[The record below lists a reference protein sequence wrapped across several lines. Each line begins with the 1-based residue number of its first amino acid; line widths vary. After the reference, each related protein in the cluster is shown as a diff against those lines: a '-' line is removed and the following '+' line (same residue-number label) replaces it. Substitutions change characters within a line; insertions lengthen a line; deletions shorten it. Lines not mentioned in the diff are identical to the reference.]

1 MRINRLLVIGLMATS
16 LLASC
21 KKDINSDDQGNGI
34 TFTART
40 EQNRDG
46 SRTYIDPEGLDQDD
60 SADVLWAEDDH
71 ILVSNGSETLDFGL
85 TDGDHTTEG
94 TFYTGGDHDDFFV
107 HDYLALYPS
116 ANAEDV
122 PNTLDFQTGIATFHL
137 PSTQVLDRENSF
149 ANKTMPMVCHDT
161 DEDLDFKNV
170 FGGLIIP
177 LMIDEEFYDMWGIES
192 IRVDRVVLTSLKAD
206 DKLWGTFTAD
216 CRSDNPLPTHISGDG
231 GNTLT
236 LTLTCDLTLGTEE
249 YTNFI
254 FIVPPGSLSEGFKV
268 EAYYGPAKVYEELF
282 DWATEAHGF
291 AIPRRVLMKVATHLY
306 NDNVFFEPYVTPF
319 TIQPTY
325 ISIHSAWAMGGNWGA
340 YDPSDDYAEYNVPS
354 YASFVYAKASD
365 VGDDPGSLLVLG
377 GANVHVVPCTGEYIS
392 PSGNNYYG
400 AVGFEAPLEGLEE
413 DQIYYVRSYVVNPY
427 DEGYGEPVPF
437 ATRYDYYGHGNNG
450 KSRGVFSVSDDT
462 QVYFS
467 MGNLQYRA
475 QPSTWRFADYQ
486 FEFVGAG
493 VFPTPD
499 DFYDHYGV
507 DYQYNSLTVWGNVFA
522 NGQHPHDEG
531 NGIQSDNNQNGENYS
546 EWIDIY
552 GYGCSNYAHR
562 ARLWHPWEVEFFN
575 YYNPYI
581 GLGHNNFMG
590 NIESYFA
597 YDDPDANLYD
607 HSGEAE
613 WGYNAISNGG
623 NTENSGWR
631 TLTGCQNTESGDYRG
646 EWRYLLNGR
655 QTSNQYVCAQT
666 VLCVRGDFRR
676 TIDPNAG
683 EPNSTLYE
691 VASIHFSDSEH
702 HQRDIEYCGYQVGGL
717 ILFPDGF
724 DPVTL
729 DLDAYFDFTG
739 IITQGRGLNKFE
751 GNYYYSDELS
761 EAEWSLLE
769 HFGAVFLP
777 ETGIRVSPD
786 EQFAA
791 FYGLVDCKG
800 ILLNYWSSSCPVM
813 KNVYGT
819 DIPAWNGLMIS
830 EDSDGAAF
838 NGFASVRLVKNAR

>member
-46 SRTYIDPEGLDQDD
+46 SRTYIEPEGLDQDD

-236 LTLTCDLTLGTEE
+236 LTCDLTLGTEE

-268 EAYYGPAKVYEELF
+268 EAYYGAAKVYEELF
-282 DWATEAHGF
+282 DWATEEHGF

-306 NDNVFFEPYVTPF
+306 NEDNVDFDPSVIPF

-325 ISIHSAWAMGGNWGA
+325 ISIHSAWAMGGNYVYYLPA
-340 YDPSDDYAEYNVPS
+340 ESDYAEYNVPS

-365 VGDDPGSLLVLG
+365 VGDDPANLLVLD

-392 PSGNNYYG
+392 PSGNDYFG
-400 AVGFEAPLEGLEE
+400 TLGFEAPLEGLEE

-427 DEGYGEPVPF
+427 GEGYGEPVPF
-437 ATRYDYYGHGNNG
+437 ATRYDYYGRRNG
-450 KSRGVFSVSDDT
+450 MSRKTFSVSDDT

-493 VFPTPD
+493 VFPVSAGYYHGNGD
-499 DFYDHYGV
+499 YDIHE
-507 DYQYNSLTVWGNVFA
+507 QYNYVTVWGNVFA

-531 NGIQSDNNQNGENYS
+531 NGIQSDNNENGENYS
-546 EWIDIY
+546 QWIDIY

-562 ARLWHPWEVEFFN
+562 ARLWHPWEVEFVN
-575 YYNPYI
+575 YAYNSGNHY
-581 GLGHNNFMG
+581 MG
-590 NIESYFA
+590 NIAGYFA
-597 YDDPDANLYD
+597 YDDPTANLYD
-607 HSGEAE
+607 HTGKAE
-613 WGYNAISNGG
+613 WGYNSISNGG
-623 NTENSGWR
+623 NGENQWR
-631 TLTGCQNTESGDYRG
+631 TLTGCQNTQSSPDLGERG
-646 EWRYLLNGR
+646 EWRYLLHGR
-655 QTSNQYVCAQT
+655 QTSNPYVCAQA

-676 TIDPNAG
+676 TIDPNAW

-691 VASIHFSDSEH
+691 VSNLHRYDNYQHEIG
-702 HQRDIEYCGYQVGGL
+702 YCGYQVGGL

-724 DPVTL
+724 DPADGL
-729 DLDAYFDFTG
+729 DDYFDFTG
-739 IITQGRGLNKFE
+739 IITRGLNKFE
-751 GNYYYSDELS
+751 GNNDYYSDELS

-777 ETGIRVSPD
+777 ETGIRLSPD
-786 EQFAA
+786 QYEYTIGFGRPV
-791 FYGLVDCKG
+791 YCPYI
-800 ILLNYWSSSCPVM
+800 ILHYWSSSCPVM
-813 KNVYGT
+813 KNDHGI
-819 DIPAWNGLMIS
+819 DIPAWNGLRI
-830 EDSDGAAF
+830 DRDGVEGEGL

>member
-1 MRINRLLVIGLMATS
+1 MRINRLLVIGLVATS

-46 SRTYIDPEGLDQDD
+46 SRTHIEPEGLDQDD
-60 SADVLWAEDDH
+60 SADVLWTEGDH

-85 TDGDHTTEG
+85 TDGDRTTEG
-94 TFYTGGDHDDFFV
+94 TFYAGGDHDDFFV

-122 PNTLDFQTGIATFHL
+122 PNTLDFQTGLATFHL

-177 LMIDEEFYDMWGIES
+177 LMIDEEYYDMWGIES

-236 LTLTCDLTLGTEE
+236 LTCDLTLGTEE

-268 EAYYGPAKVYEELF
+268 EAYYGAAKVYEELF
-282 DWATEAHGF
+282 DWATETHGF

-306 NDNVFFEPYVTPF
+306 NEDNVDFDPSVIPF

-325 ISIHSAWAMGGNWGA
+325 ISIHSAWAMGGNWGS
-340 YDPSDDYAEYNVPS
+340 YFPSEDYAEYNVPS

-365 VGDDPGSLLVLG
+365 VGDDPENLLVLD

-392 PSGNNYYG
+392 LNSNSYERNP
-400 AVGFEAPLEGLEE
+400 GFEAPLEDLEE
-413 DQIYYVRSYVVNPY
+413 DQIYYVRSYVVTPY
-427 DEGYGEPVPF
+427 GEGYGEPVPF

-499 DFYDHYGV
+499 DFYDHYGI
-507 DYQYNSLTVWGNVFA
+507 DYQYNYLTVWGNVFA

-531 NGIQSDNNQNGENYS
+531 NGIQSDNNKNGANYS

-552 GYGCSNYAHR
+552 GYGCSNYDHR
-562 ARLWHPWEVEFFN
+562 ARLWHPWEVEFVN
-575 YYNPYI
+575 YAYPN
-581 GLGHNNFMG
+581 HDNNFMG
-590 NIESYFA
+590 NIDGYFA
-597 YDDPDANLYD
+597 YDDPAANLYD
-607 HSGEAE
+607 HTGKAD

-631 TLTGCQNTESGDYRG
+631 TLTGCQNTQSFDYQSYDLAEWG
-646 EWRYLLNGR
+646 EWRYLLDGR
-655 QTSNQYVCAQT
+655 QTSNQYVCAQAI
-666 VLCVRGDFRR
+666 LRVRGDFRP
-676 TIDPNAG
+676 TIDPNAW
-683 EPNSTLYE
+683 EPNSTLYQVYQE
-691 VASIHFSDSEH
+691 YP
-702 HQRDIEYCGYQVGGL
+702 RDIGYCGYQVGGL

-724 DPVTL
+724 DPAING
-729 DLDAYFDFTG
+729 LDAYFDFTEF
-739 IITQGRGLNKFE
+739 ITRGLNKFD
-751 GNYYYSDELS
+751 GYSYDYYEELS

-777 ETGIRVSPD
+777 ETGIRVSPVVYTGYD
-786 EQFAA
+786 VHSPE
-791 FYGLVDCKG
+791 

-819 DIPAWNGLMIS
+819 NIPAWNGLRIHDNGVEGES
-830 EDSDGAAF
+830 LD
-838 NGFASVRLVKNAR
+838 GFASVRLVKNAR